1 MEIAPNIHSLP
12 VNKGAFMGTYS
23 PNVYLVAGRE
33 AALIDAGYGDEAD
46 VRARVDYIK
55 GLADTHLA
63 YIVVT
68 HAHADHAGGAEGIK
82 EATGAKIVLHR
93 LDAET
98 QNRYFRATT
107 VDMVVEDG
115 DTLAVDGNEIEVIH
129 SPGHSPGHI
138 CLYLRRASV
147 LFSGDNV
154 PGAGTT
160 AIAPPQGDMGEYV
173 DSLRRLLAYDI
184 EMIYPGHGPAIK
196 EPRRKIQELIDH
208 RLDREE
214 QVLSCLRRGKGTIE
228 EMVREIYPELDRRL
242 LGAARGQ
249 VLAHLIK
256 LEREKRVTQFAGET
270 THYTL
275 S

>member
-1 MEIAPNIHSLP
+1 MEIAPNVHSIP
-12 VNKGAFMGTYS
+12 VSRKTFMGTYP

-55 GLADTHLA
+55 DLADTSLA

-68 HAHADHAGGAEGIK
+68 HAHRDHAGGAESIK
-82 EATGAKIVLHR
+82 EATRAKIVLHR
-93 LDAET
+93 LDAER
-98 QNRYFRATT
+98 QNRYLQATT
-107 VDMVVEDG
+107 VDMEVEDG
-115 DTLAVDGNEIEVIH
+115 DTLEVDGAEMEVIH

-138 CLYLRRASV
+138 CLYLREERV

-154 PGAGTT
+154 PGAGTVT
-160 AIAPPQGDMGEYV
+160 IAAPEGDMGQYV
-173 DSLRRLLAYDI
+173 DSLKRLLTYDI
-184 EMIYPGHGPAIK
+184 RMICPGHGPLIR
-196 EPRRKIQELIDH
+196 EPRRKIQEIIDH
-208 RLDREE
+208 RLEREE
-214 QVLSCLRRGKGTIE
+214 QVLSCLRQGKGTIE

-242 LGAARGQ
+242 LGDARGV

-256 LEREKRVTQFAGET
+256 LEGEKRVTQLAGET
-270 THYTL
+270 ARYIL

>member
-1 MEIAPNIHSLP
+1 
-12 VNKGAFMGTYS
+12 MGTYP

-33 AALIDAGYGDEAD
+33 AALVDAGYGDEAD

-55 GLADTHLA
+55 GLADSRLA

-82 EATGAKIVLHR
+82 EATGAKIILHR
-93 LDAET
+93 LDVET

-107 VDMVVEDG
+107 VDTVVEDG
-115 DTLAVDGNEIEVIH
+115 DTLAVDGHEIEVIH

-138 CLYLRRASV
+138 CLYLRGAKA

-160 AIAPPQGDMGEYV
+160 AIAPPQGDMGQYV
-173 DSLRRLLAYDI
+173 ESLRRLLAYDI
-184 EMIYPGHGPAIK
+184 ETIYPGHGPAIK
-196 EPRRKIQELIDH
+196 EPRRKIQELVDH

-214 QVLSCLRRGKGTIE
+214 QVLGCLRRGKGTIE

-256 LEREKRVTQFAGET
+256 LERERRVTQLAGEAAR
-270 THYTL
+270 YTL

>member
-1 MEIAPNIHSLP
+1 MEIAPNVHSIP
-12 VNKGAFMGTYS
+12 VSKGAFMGTYS

-46 VRARVDYIK
+46 VRARVDYVK
-55 GLADTHLA
+55 GLANTNLA

-68 HAHADHAGGAEGIK
+68 HAHADHAGGAEAIK

-93 LDAET
+93 LDAER
-98 QNRYFRATT
+98 QNRYLQATT
-107 VDMVVEDG
+107 VDMEVEDG
-115 DTLAVDGNEIEVIH
+115 DTLEVDSAELEVIH

-138 CLYLRRASV
+138 CLYLRGEKV

-160 AIAPPQGDMGEYV
+160 AIAPPEGDMGQYV
-173 DSLRRLLAYDI
+173 DSLRKLLSYDI
-184 EMIYPGHGPAIK
+184 QIICPGHGPIIR

-214 QVLSCLRRGKGTIE
+214 QVLSCLRQGKETIE

-256 LEREKRVTQFAGET
+256 LEGENRVTQLAGET
-270 THYTL
+270 ARYTL

>member
-1 MEIAPNIHSLP
+1 MEIAPNIHSIP

-23 PNVYLVAGRE
+23 PNVYLAAGRE

-46 VRARVDYIK
+46 VRARVDYIG
-55 GLADTHLA
+55 GLANTNLA

-82 EATGAKIVLHR
+82 EATGAKIILHR
-93 LDAET
+93 LDVEA
-98 QNRYFRATT
+98 QNRYFRSTT
-107 VDMVVEDG
+107 ADMVVEDG

-138 CLYLRRASV
+138 CLYLREAKA

-160 AIAPPQGDMGEYV
+160 AIAPPQGDMGQYV
-173 DSLRRLLAYDI
+173 DSLRRLVAYDI
-184 EMIYPGHGPAIK
+184 QMIYPGHGPPIK

-256 LEREKRVTQFAGET
+256 LEREKRVIQLAGET
-270 THYTL
+270 ARYTL
-275 S
+275 N